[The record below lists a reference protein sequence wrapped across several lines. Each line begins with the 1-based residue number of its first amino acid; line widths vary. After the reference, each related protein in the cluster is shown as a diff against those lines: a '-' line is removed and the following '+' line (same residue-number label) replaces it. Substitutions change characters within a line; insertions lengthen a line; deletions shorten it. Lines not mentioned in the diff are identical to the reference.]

1 MHKPDLPRSTRQA
14 FGQLLT
20 LASVLA
26 CVAIAFSPIAVRAQ
40 CVSITSY
47 GGSGNGTTNNSPAL
61 TSAFAAL
68 PAGGGCISFP
78 AGSFMFSSPVTLSY
92 PAGGG
97 VFSLTLAG
105 SGQDSTT
112 LSWAASNG
120 IIINTTASRQTVHVR
135 DMTFGTS
142 SAGGYTALQI
152 NNSLPMGIV
161 TASDI
166 SHVYFRGNDGGQETE
181 YWGIGIDDVGLP
193 DMYFDTDTFV
203 GPSGIPG
210 GGIAISLN
218 GNSNVSPNWAV
229 IFDISKCGFF
239 QVNIGLQI
247 GNYIQGVAVTQSN
260 FTGGTNGIVAEPLT
274 ANGGL
279 SELAITGGNQFNT
292 FGDQISIQQ
301 PMQNVI
307 LNGNLLFIR
316 PGYSG
321 VAFVASGT
329 SFQNSFVNNVFQG
342 LPGGGT
348 GIYVGAHDTASV
360 VTGNVFDSLDQG
372 MNLQYASGW
381 NVLGNNYTSVT
392 LNVANPGSN
401 SVGVATP

>member
-1 MHKPDLPRSTRQA
+1 MGT
-14 FGQLLT
+14 
-20 LASVLA
+20 
-26 CVAIAFSPIAVRAQ
+26 AFSVVAVSAQ
-40 CVSITSY
+40 CISITSY

-61 TSAFAAL
+61 SSAFAAL

-78 AGSFMFSSPVTLSY
+78 AGSFLFSTPVSLSY

-97 VFSLTLAG
+97 VYSLTLLG

-120 IIINTTASRQTVHVR
+120 ITINTTASRQTIHVR

-142 SAGGYTALQI
+142 SAGNYTALQI

-181 YWGIGIDDVGLP
+181 YWGIGINDVGLP

-203 GPSGIPG
+203 GPSGVPG

-218 GNSNVSPNWAV
+218 GNSNVSPNYAV

-239 QVNIGLQI
+239 QVHTGLQI
-247 GNYIQGVAVTQSN
+247 GNWIQGVAVTQSN
-260 FTGGTNGIVAEPLT
+260 FTGGTNGIVVEPLT
-274 ANGGL
+274 DGANSL

-301 PMQNVI
+301 PTQNVV
-307 LNGNLLFIR
+307 LNGNLLFIQK
-316 PGYSG
+316 GFSG
-321 VAFVASGT
+321 VAFVATGT
-329 SFQNSFVNNVFQG
+329 SFQNTFVNNVFQG

-348 GIYVGAHDTASV
+348 GIYVGAHSTASV
-360 VTGNVFDSLDQG
+360 VTGNVFDSLDIGVQ
-372 MNLQYASGW
+372 LQYASGW
-381 NVLGNNYTSVT
+381 TVDSNNYTGVT
-392 LNVANPGSN
+392 VSVANPTGN